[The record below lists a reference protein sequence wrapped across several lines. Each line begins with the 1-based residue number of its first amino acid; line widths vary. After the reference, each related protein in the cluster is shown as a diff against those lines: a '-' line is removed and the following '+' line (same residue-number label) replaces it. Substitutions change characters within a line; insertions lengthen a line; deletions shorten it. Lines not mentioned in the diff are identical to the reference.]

1 MKKNI
6 LPVVNY
12 SHKTPEIFI
21 SGSFST
27 SCGNWKIESRSTG
40 RQRNALLN
48 LILTDVFSDVL
59 LGFQTDFD
67 ISDNLTQES
76 G

>member
-6 LPVVNY
+6 LLVVNY
-12 SHKTPEIFI
+12 SHKTQEMFI
-21 SGSFST
+21 SCSFST

-59 LGFQTDFD
+59 LSF
-67 ISDNLTQES
+67 
-76 G
+76 